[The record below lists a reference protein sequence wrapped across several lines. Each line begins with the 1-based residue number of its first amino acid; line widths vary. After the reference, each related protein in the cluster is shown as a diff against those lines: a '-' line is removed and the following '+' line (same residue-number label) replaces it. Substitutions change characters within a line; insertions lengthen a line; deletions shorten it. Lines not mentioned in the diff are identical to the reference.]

1 MQLTFAAG
9 CCIIVLMSKVALYRK
24 YRPEVFG
31 DVIGQDMIVKVL
43 TNQVKNGSVS
53 HAYLF
58 TGSRG
63 TGKTSSAK
71 IFARAINCLSP
82 VSGSP
87 CLKCAVCKAL
97 ETSTSLDVIEMD
109 AASNNGVDDIRDLRE
124 VIGYMPAYGKYKV
137 YIIDEVHMLSSSA
150 FNALLKTLEEP
161 PAHVVF
167 ILCTT
172 EVHKLPATILSRCM
186 RFDFG
191 LVPTAELAALV
202 KKIFELEKIKAD
214 DEAILHIAKL
224 GEGSVRDTLSIA
236 DRCANA
242 SLKLSYEDVLKITG
256 VSRMEE
262 SAELIEAIICSDVKG
277 ILLKIEDMSAAGK
290 NISLISR
297 DLMKYTRDLM
307 AVLSGAPEIVSV
319 SADVMLEMKRI
330 AELTDTAFLV
340 RLITVLSGVDNEL
353 RYSVSPKIVLESTL
367 LSLCVLTP
375 GRQRQAVGTPVVE
388 AAPPPEKK
396 LNADE
401 MLFDNMNDPD
411 RAVELLGAIHKA
423 LRSGEEKYYPLYGE
437 WRNINPENLRFI
449 GGNFIVYADKRLYLV
464 LNDKDYYSRVEG
476 ILAAKGAK
484 LQIAML
490 SEKNEPDKLAA
501 LLKAAGDAAV
511 LVDKKGRKVN

>member
-1 MQLTFAAG
+1 M
-9 CCIIVLMSKVALYRK
+9 YRK
-24 YRPEVFG
+24 YRPAVFD
-31 DVIGQDMIVKVL
+31 DVIGQEMIVRVL
-43 TNQVKNGSVS
+43 TNQIKKGSIS

-82 VSGSP
+82 VDGSP
-87 CLKCAVCKAL
+87 CCKCAVCKAL
-97 ETSTSLDVIEMD
+97 ETPTNLDVIEMD

-191 LVPTAELAALV
+191 LVPTDKLAALV
-202 KKIFELEKIKAD
+202 KKIYGQEKIKAD

-242 SLKLSYEDVLKITG
+242 FDKLSYEDVLKITG

-262 SAELIEAIICSDVKG
+262 SAQLIEAVIRSDVKNVL
-277 ILLKIEDMSAAGK
+277 IKIEEMSAAGK

-307 AVLSGAPEIVSV
+307 AVLSGAPQLVSA
-319 SADVMLEMKRI
+319 SADVLAEMQRI
-330 AELTDTAFLV
+330 AGMTDTAFLV
-340 RLITVLSGVDNEL
+340 KLITVLSGVDNEL

-367 LSLCVLTP
+367 LSLCVLTMP
-375 GRQRQAVGTPVVE
+375 APEKQSEIKQESAAAVASE
-388 AAPPPEKK
+388 PPPIAPAKK
-396 LNADE
+396 QSVDE
-401 MLFDNMNDPD
+401 QLFDRANDQD
-411 RAVELLGAIHKA
+411 RAIELLGSIHKS
-423 LRSGEEKYYPLYGE
+423 LRSGEEKYFPLYGE
-437 WRNINPENLRFI
+437 WRNVDRDNVRFI
-449 GGNFIVYADKRLYLV
+449 GDTFVAYVDKRLHLV
-464 LNDKDYYSRVEG
+464 LSDSAAYTHVSD

-484 LQIAML
+484 LQIALL
-490 SEKNEPDKLAA
+490 SEKNEPDKVAA
-501 LLKAAGDAAV
+501 ILKAAGNAAV
-511 LVDKKGRKVN
+511 VVDKKGRVIKD